1 VPEVAVKLCRFVKPV
16 PSVLT
21 ANTVPLPVLP
31 PLVAVPYRCCPINQF
46 RMRQGT
52 VIVGR
57 NEPEAALN
65 LWRFVKPVPF
75 VLMANT
81 VP

>member
-1 VPEVAVKLCRFVKPV
+1 MPDKINSACGNA
-16 PSVLT
+16 PSL
-21 ANTVPLPVLP
+21 
-31 PLVAVPYRCCPINQF
+31 LV
-46 RMRQGT
+46 G
-52 VIVGR
+52 